1 MIFDKRSSR
10 FDKGFDIVVLLFLC
24 VVFVLAAYP
33 IYFVLIAS
41 ISDPDAVNQG
51 RVMFFPQGFNI
62 EAYKIVLKDPKILMG
77 YYNTIIYTVGGTLIS
92 VFITV
97 CAGFALSRKDLYGKK
112 IITWVFLFTMYFN
125 GGLIPTYLQVD
136 ALGLTNTGLAII
148 LVGSLNIWN
157 LIVCKSFFTSTIPD
171 ELWEAAA
178 IDGCTLLKF
187 FKRIVLPN
195 SKAVVAIM
203 VLYYAVAQWNDYF
216 KSLIYLSDS
225 QLYPLQMILRDILLA
240 SQVLSVDA
248 SPEMIIEMTRQAE
261 SMKYAIIVISSL
273 PVLALYPVIQKHFV
287 KGVMVGSVK
296 G

>member
-1 MIFDKRSSR
+1 MIFEKRSSK
-10 FDKGFDIVVLLFLC
+10 FDKGFDIVVLIMLFVIFL
-24 VVFVLAAYP
+24 LAVYP

-51 RVMFFPQGFNI
+51 RVIAFPIGFNI
-62 EAYKIVLKDPKILMG
+62 EAYKLVLQDAKIITG
-77 YYNTIIYTVGGTLIS
+77 YVNTFIYTFGGTLVS
-92 VFITV
+92 VIITV

-112 IITWVFLFTMYFN
+112 ILIWFFLFTMYFS

-136 ALGLTNTGLAII
+136 ALGLTNTRYAII
-148 LVGSLNIWN
+148 LVGCLNIWN
-157 LIVCKSFFTSTIPD
+157 LVVCKSFFENTIPN
-171 ELWEAAA
+171 ELWEAAS
-178 IDGCTLLKF
+178 IDGCTMLMF
-187 FKRIVLPN
+187 FRKIVLPI
-195 SKAVVAIM
+195 SKAIIAIM

-225 QLYPLQMILRDILLA
+225 DLYPLQMILRDILLA
-240 SQVLSVDA
+240 SQVLSIDA

-261 SMKYAIIVISSL
+261 SMKYAIIVVSSL